1 MKRTLIFIL
10 IPEMDTSLRMKG
22 DGSAIVG
29 ANYGGQV
36 VYWFDST
43 GVQVFGVGEL
53 WGNLRI

>member
-1 MKRTLIFIL
+1 
-10 IPEMDTSLRMKG
+10 MDTSLRMKG

-53 WGNLRI
+53 WGNLCI

>member
-1 MKRTLIFIL
+1 
-10 IPEMDTSLRMKG
+10 MDTPFRVKG

-53 WGNLRI
+53 WGNLCI

>member
-1 MKRTLIFIL
+1 MSGGTRTLGTRY
-10 IPEMDTSLRMKG
+10 DTSLRMKG

-53 WGNLRI
+53 WGNLCI